1 MEKEITNGLGMR
13 WFILFLLVI
22 QTAVKASVLIGKWQ
36 EPVSPVMVDYVKRL
50 VEKAETEN
58 FDAIILTLDTP
69 GGLAKSMREV
79 IKLINNTRIPF
90 IVFVYP
96 QGAQATSAG
105 AIITVS
111 ADLAVM
117 SPLTNIGSASP
128 VSMQGKDIDKT
139 MKKKVVNDMLA
150 LVRAIAKEKGRN
162 TKAIEKMI
170 TEAKN
175 YSAKEALK
183 LKIIDFIANDI
194 SEVIKKAKNREIKK
208 LGQTFKV
215 KITDEKAVFLEKSFI
230 EKLLIVLTN
239 PTIAYFLLMIGFYG
253 IFFELYNPGS
263 IIPGTIGA
271 ISFVLALY
279 SLNMIDVNWLGV
291 ILIGLGVLFF
301 ALELITPT
309 FGGLTLAGVLSIVL
323 GSAIL
328 FNPHSPYGD
337 ISIYIIIPVVLF
349 STVFFLAVSYFGL
362 KAQRK
367 KSITGIESIV
377 GRKAKAL
384 TDINPEGKVMID
396 GEIWNAYSDE
406 LINKEEEVI
415 IEKVEGLKLKVRK
428 AK

>member
-1 MEKEITNGLGMR
+1 MR
-13 WFILFLLVI
+13 LLILLLFIF
-22 QTAVKASVLIGKWQ
+22 QTVVNASVLVGKWQ

-50 VEKAETEN
+50 IEKAEREN

-79 IKLINNTRIPF
+79 VKLINNTKKPF

-96 QGAQATSAG
+96 QGAQAASAG

-117 SPLTNIGSASP
+117 APLTNIGSASP

-139 MKKKVVNDMLA
+139 MKKKVINDMLA

-162 TKAIEKMI
+162 SKAIEKMI

-194 SEVIKKAKNREIKK
+194 GEVIEKSKNKEIKK
-208 LGQTFKV
+208 LGQTIKV
-215 KITDEKAVFLEKSFI
+215 KISSENVVFLEKSFI

-309 FGGLTLAGVLSIVL
+309 FGGLTLAGILSIAL

-328 FNPHSPYGD
+328 FNPNSPYGD
-337 ISIYIIIPVVLF
+337 ISIYIIAPVVLF
-349 STVFFLAVSYFGL
+349 SALFFLAVSYLGL
-362 KAQRK
+362 KAQKR
-367 KSITGIESIV
+367 KSITGMESLI
-377 GRKAKAL
+377 GKKAKAL
-384 TDINPEGKVMID
+384 TEINLEGKVMID

-406 LINKEEEVI
+406 PIEKNEEVV
-415 IEKVEGLKLKVRK
+415 IEKVEGLRLKVK
-428 AK
+428 KVK

>member
-1 MEKEITNGLGMR
+1 MEKEITNGLCMR

-50 VEKAETEN
+50 VEKTETEN

-194 SEVIKKAKNREIKK
+194 SEVIKKAKNIEIKK

-215 KITDEKAVFLEKSFI
+215 KIADEKAVFLEKSFI

-309 FGGLTLAGVLSIVL
+309 FGGLTLAGVLSIAL

-337 ISIYIIIPVVLF
+337 ISIYIIVPIVLF
-349 STVFFLAVSYFGL
+349 SALFFLAVSYFGL

-367 KSITGIESIV
+367 KSITGIESII

-384 TDINPEGKVMID
+384 ADINTEGKVMID
-396 GEIWNAYSDE
+396 GEIWNAYSNE
-406 LINKEEEVI
+406 PINKEEEVI